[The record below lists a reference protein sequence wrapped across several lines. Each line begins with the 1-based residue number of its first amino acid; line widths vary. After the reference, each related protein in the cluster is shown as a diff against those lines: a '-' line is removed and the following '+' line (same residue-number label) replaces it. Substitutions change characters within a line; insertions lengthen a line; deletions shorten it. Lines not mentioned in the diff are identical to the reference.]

1 MIACAVC
8 ALPLKCVISATHIR
22 FIRTTFANTAIIT
35 GQAIR
40 PENVLN
46 AVLMMFIRTAIAF
59 TATPALALSVR
70 NAVTA
75 GQHFDRRMESALT
88 VSATSAAQSWRH
100 GMTETVFVIL
110 VHWGDAANVEPIIP
124 KAMMGSAI
132 TAILTMAS
140 PAPTV
145 GNILKNIDRQM
156 AFVNI
161 VMATSA

>member
-46 AVLMMFIRTAIAF
+46 AVLVMFIRTAIAF

-75 GQHFDRRMESALT
+75 GHHFDRRMESALI
-88 VSATSAAQSWRH
+88 VSATYAERLTGS
-100 GMTETVFVIL
+100 E
-110 VHWGDAANVEPIIP
+110 
-124 KAMMGSAI
+124 KAMAGSASNAYMI
-132 TAILTMAS
+132 VPPNVKAVAYLC
-140 PAPTV
+140 PTRV
-145 GNILKNIDRQM
+145 
-156 AFVNI
+156 V
-161 VMATSA
+161 